1 MSDEILKVVNKL
13 YKQGDFNMFWGNLLI
28 NISGME
34 KLIKYQI

>member
-13 YKQGDFNMFWGNLLI
+13 YKQGDFQYVLGKFVDKHF
-28 NISGME
+28 GME

>member
-13 YKQGDFNMFWGNLLI
+13 YKQGDFQYVLGNLLI